1 MNSTCI
7 HGAFNVHYLQKRRC
21 RNTHDLQAYLEQKP
35 QDIRFPREVD
45 SIIPRLISKDAPL
58 PQNSE
63 PGLAPS
69 IDPEAYCSVFN
80 EKGECR
86 HGFKCRFLGNHV
98 KKSDS
103 GELGL
108 VVDQEKVARRS
119 IETSE
124 LNYLS
129 PETLKLLRTK
139 KVTAVA
145 IKISFRS

>member
-1 MNSTCI
+1 MLSISITYNR
-7 HGAFNVHYLQKRRC
+7 RRC

-35 QDIRFPREVD
+35 QDIRFPQEVD
-45 SIIPRLISKDAPL
+45 SIIPHLISKDATL
-58 PQNSE
+58 PQDSK

-69 IDPEAYCSVFN
+69 VDPEAYCAVFN

-98 KKSDS
+98 KKSES
-103 GELGL
+103 GELDL

-124 LNYLS
+124 LNYLPS
-129 PETLKLLRTK
+129 ESLKLLRTK
-139 KVTAVA
+139 KVTVLA
-145 IKISFRS
+145 INFLVRY